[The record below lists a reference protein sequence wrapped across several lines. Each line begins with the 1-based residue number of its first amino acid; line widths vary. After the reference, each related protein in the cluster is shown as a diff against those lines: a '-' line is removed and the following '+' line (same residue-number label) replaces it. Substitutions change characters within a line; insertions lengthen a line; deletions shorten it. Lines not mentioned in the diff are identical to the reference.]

1 MKHIK
6 HLLVLSL
13 MFVSTLAISQN
24 GSIYIGGAAGFNAH
38 SVKDS
43 DTKSSDWTFSPEVGT
58 WLSDNLQVGIGLKL
72 SGTKDDYK
80 SGLNYTVTSSRT
92 GAILYG
98 RYFFKPGAPF
108 RPFIGLNIDA
118 LPGKVKTDFTGG
130 TGTDSVTKTFDFGV
144 NLNAGFGYAI
154 SPKWMVVGSFA
165 ALGFNSHSVKADG
178 ASEKSV
184 SSDFGLN
191 INTLGNRFTIG
202 FYYTL

>member
-38 SVKDS
+38 SVKDFLIP
-43 DTKSSDWTFSPEVGT
+43 KVRIGLFLLKWVRA
-58 WLSDNLQVGIGLKL
+58 LSDNLQVGIGLKL

-92 GAILYG
+92 GATLYG

-118 LPGKVKTDFTGG
+118 LPG
-130 TGTDSVTKTFDFGV
+130 
-144 NLNAGFGYAI
+144 
-154 SPKWMVVGSFA
+154 
-165 ALGFNSHSVKADG
+165 
-178 ASEKSV
+178 
-184 SSDFGLN
+184 
-191 INTLGNRFTIG
+191 
-202 FYYTL
+202 